1 MPAGNPMAQK
11 TDLTLLYDIAHS
23 YYIDNLTQ
31 SEIAEQK
38 HISRSHISR
47 LLDKAKEL
55 GIVKIT
61 VSLPEYPSDL
71 DLARSVAS
79 FLGIHEVVI
88 APVKPDE
95 TDTEAVTEAI
105 ANTAATFVPQAL
117 RGYKTVGLG
126 WGQTVYKMSVRLG
139 YKNLGKNRLYVPLV
153 GVAGS
158 TNPHLQI
165 NSIVDRVAERHRA
178 RTHFVNVRAI
188 RPASDPLSRH
198 DEKSIAALESYW
210 KHLDAAVI
218 GLGTPPVAGGLY
230 TEEIDLDI
238 NDKVASSGA
247 VGDILSYFFFSDG
260 TAVDFGRDYRHLAYP
275 LKDLPK
281 LRKVIC
287 LAGGPEK
294 TESILAAA
302 RLHYFDTLVTDSN
315 TALAF
320 YEKCRD

>member
-1 MPAGNPMAQK
+1 MAQK

-31 SEIAEQK
+31 SEIAKQK

-55 GIVKIT
+55 GIVKIS
-61 VSLPEYPSDL
+61 VALPEYPSDL

-79 FLGIHEVVI
+79 FLGINEVII
-88 APVKPDE
+88 APVNADDTDPD
-95 TDTEAVTEAI
+95 AISEAI

-117 RGYKTVGLG
+117 RGCKTVGIG
-126 WGQTVYKMSVRLG
+126 WGTTVYKMSVRLG
-139 YKNLGKNRLYVPLV
+139 YKNFGKNRLYVPLV
-153 GVAGS
+153 GVSGT

-198 DEKSIAALESYW
+198 DEKSIAALETYW
-210 KHLDAAVI
+210 KHLDAAII
-218 GLGTPPVAGGLY
+218 GLGTPPREGALCM
-230 TEEIDLDI
+230 EEIDLDI
-238 NDKVASSGA
+238 NDKLAASNA
-247 VGDILSYFFFSDG
+247 VGDILSYFFYRDG
-260 TAVDFGRDYRHLAYP
+260 TTFDFGKDYRHLAFP
-275 LKDLPK
+275 LSGLPR

-294 TESILAAA
+294 AESILAAA

-320 YEKCRD
+320 YEMCRD